1 MSKLERPLTR
11 WFWEQSGGL
20 LIEEFQLVKRGP
32 GNAPRYADGL
42 IVLGEPDQISPER
55 DFDIRGRD
63 VIVVQSKAKRLGM
76 YLMGQTLF
84 SLELVRRMEPSSA
97 RAVAV
102 CTADDF
108 VLREL
113 LENQDGCSVEV
124 VSGVGR

>member
-1 MSKLERPLTR
+1 MTR
-11 WFWEQSGGL
+11 WFWEQTGGL

-32 GNAPRYADGL
+32 RNAPRYADGL
-42 IVLGEPDQISPER
+42 IVLGETDQISTKR
-55 DFDIRGRD
+55 DFDICGRD

-84 SLELVRRMEPSSA
+84 SLELVRSMQPSSA

-108 VLREL
+108 ALREL

-124 VSGVGR
+124 VAGVGR